1 MSPDGFVR
9 VCLRG
14 PFLTIPQDTSSNAN
28 RARQREDARG
38 EYQVSSIVGGVRTIA
53 ADTPRT
59 PTAWKAVPADS
70 STGPWQPATYKCIAG
85 AVLARFDPKSDAAQR
100 QLVGWM
106 KNITGGPATGQKAA
120 WVGARDAIPQG
131 LRDAGLAG
139 GLDAWDVAILD
150 GANHVTQTRFILEA
164 HVDVVLQAA
173 EDFFRDKQW
182 TLKAPGGAT
191 ATAATAAA
199 AATAVVQEASAAL
212 TDEDITA
219 ILNAL
224 TTAHDASLSLESCV
238 KDHSGKSRKG
248 VAKKLRKLMSTL
260 FSSLGWGK
268 STLVDEDSMSN
279 EELHESIAAAHT
291 AALADVKAEPGSAH
305 HRVVAGW
312 VHRAP
317 RVASNACSC
326 TRTRPDA
333 FFFDALCHAHC
344 QLSWPRTRARSA
356 AACHKLSADSG
367 LLIRDPQRAAPGRC
381 PQQGPRA
388 IAHGPAGF

>member
-59 PTAWKAVPADS
+59 PTAWKAVSADS

-85 AVLARFDPKSDAAQR
+85 AVLARFDPKGDAAR
-100 QLVGWM
+100 KQLVDWM
-106 KNITGGPATGQKAA
+106 KNITSARPAGGPATGNKAD
-120 WVGARDAIPQG
+120 WVDARDAIPQG

-150 GANHVTQTRFILEA
+150 GAKHVTQTRFVLEA

-173 EDFFRDKQW
+173 AQFFRDKQW
-182 TLKAPGGAT
+182 TLKAPGSAT
-191 ATAATAAA
+191 AAAATAAA
-199 AATAVVQEASAAL
+199 NATAVTQEASAAL

-238 KDHSGKSRKG
+238 KDHSGKRRKG
-248 VAKKLRKLMSTL
+248 VAKKLRTLMSTL
-260 FSSLGWGK
+260 FFSLGWGT

-279 EELHESIAAAHT
+279 EELHASIAAAHT
-291 AALADVKAEPGSAH
+291 AALADVEAKPGSAR

-312 VHRAP
+312 VPSIAP
-317 RVASNACSC
+317 LAWQVTHAPAHACVP
-326 TRTRPDA
+326 TP
-333 FFFDALCHAHC
+333 FF
-344 QLSWPRTRARSA
+344 
-356 AACHKLSADSG
+356 
-367 LLIRDPQRAAPGRC
+367 
-381 PQQGPRA
+381 
-388 IAHGPAGF
+388 